1 MKRLKVYVFV
11 LLILIVVVSCGSKGD
26 PILFVSGLAEASFT
40 QNDLEKMEMAE
51 SEYINKDDETTVF
64 TGLPIIN
71 ILTEAGSGDFAKV
84 VIVALDGYGAE
95 VTSEE
100 LKSCSECILAFSED
114 NGWLAVMP
122 GFSGKLQVKN
132 VVELKIE

>member
-1 MKRLKVYVFV
+1 MRKLKVYVFV
-11 LLILIVVVSCGSKGD
+11 LLALVIVISCSSKGD

-51 SEYINKDDETTVF
+51 SGYTNKDDEKTVF
-64 TGLPIIN
+64 IGVPIIN
-71 ILTEAGSGDFAKV
+71 ILTEAGSGDFTKV
-84 VIVALDGYGAE
+84 VIVALDGYAAE

-100 LKSCSECILAFSED
+100 LKSCSGCILAFSED

-132 VVELKIE
+132 VVELKTE

>member
-1 MKRLKVYVFV
+1 MKRLKVFMFV
-11 LLILIVVVSCGSKGD
+11 LLALVIIVSCGSKGD
-26 PILFVSGLAEASFT
+26 PIFYVSGLAEVSFT

-51 SEYINKDDETTVF
+51 SEYINKDDETAVF
-64 TGLPIIN
+64 TGVPIIN

-84 VIVALDGYGAE
+84 VIVALDGYAAE

-100 LKSCSECILAFSED
+100 LKSCSGCILAFSED

-132 VVELKIE
+132 VVELKTE

>member
-1 MKRLKVYVFV
+1 MKRLKVFMFV
-11 LLILIVVVSCGSKGD
+11 LLALVMIVSCGSKSD
-26 PILFVSGLAEASFT
+26 SILYVSGLAEASFT

-64 TGLPIIN
+64 TGVPIIN

-84 VIVALDGYGAE
+84 VIVALDGYAAE

-100 LKSCSECILAFSED
+100 LKSCSGCILAFSED

-122 GFSGKLQVKN
+122 GFSGKFQVKN
-132 VVELKIE
+132 VVELKME

>member
-1 MKRLKVYVFV
+1 MKRLKVYIF
-11 LLILIVVVSCGSKGD
+11 LLLALIIVVSCSSKGD
-26 PILFVSGLAEASFT
+26 PILFVSGSAEASFT
-40 QNDLEKMEMAE
+40 QYELEKMEMDK
-51 SEYINKDDETTVF
+51 SEFTNKDDETTVY
-64 TGLPIIN
+64 TGVPIIN

-84 VIVALDGYGAE
+84 EIVALDGYGAE

-100 LKSCSECILAFSED
+100 LKSCSGCILAFSED

-132 VVELKIE
+132 VVELKTE

>member
-1 MKRLKVYVFV
+1 MKKLKVHVF
-11 LLILIVVVSCGSKGD
+11 LLLALVIVVSCGSKGD

-40 QNDLEKMEMAE
+40 QNELEKMEMAK
-51 SEYINKDDETTVF
+51 SEYTNKDDETTVF
-64 TGLPIIN
+64 TGVPIIN

-84 VIVALDGYGAE
+84 VIVALDGYAAE

-100 LKSCSECILAFSED
+100 LKSCSGCILAFSED
-114 NGWLAVMP
+114 NGWMVVMP

-132 VVELKIE
+132 VVELRME

>member
-1 MKRLKVYVFV
+1 MKRLKVYVFI
-11 LLILIVVVSCGSKGD
+11 LLALVIVVSCGSKGD

-40 QNDLEKMEMAE
+40 QNDLEKMEMAK
-51 SEYINKDDETTVF
+51 SKYINKDDETTVF
-64 TGLPIIN
+64 TGVPIIN

-84 VIVALDGYGAE
+84 VIVALDGYAAE

-132 VVELKIE
+132 VVELRME